1 MTWLHFMVKKK
12 GKKDL
17 KKKKTPFTP
26 TIKLNSKN
34 VQWPL
39 AKAEDS
45 ACISINSLTYL
56 LFRK

>member
-17 KKKKTPFTP
+17 KRKKPFTP
-26 TIKLNSKN
+26 RIKLNSKN

-39 AKAEDS
+39 AEAEDS
-45 ACISINSLTYL
+45 ACIRINSLTYL